1 MSSCLFIGSFVDLEP
16 ESRARSY
23 PKASIV
29 SVQLET
35 KSSEKESGRS

>member
-1 MSSCLFIGSFVDLEP
+1 MSSCLFIGNFVDLEP

-23 PKASIV
+23 LEASIV

-35 KSSEKESGRS
+35 KSSEKEGGGG

>member
-29 SVQLET
+29 SVKLEK
-35 KSSEKESGRS
+35 KSSEKGGGGS